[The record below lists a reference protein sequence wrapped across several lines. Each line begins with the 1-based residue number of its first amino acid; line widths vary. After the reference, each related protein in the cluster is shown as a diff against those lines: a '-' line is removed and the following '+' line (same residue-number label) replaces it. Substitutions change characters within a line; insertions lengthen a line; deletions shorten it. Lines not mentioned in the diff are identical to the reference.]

1 MQLQV
6 FFPVPFNN
14 FVGSTDNAFI
24 GYFFPVESIRRMQGL
39 DLNNRDV
46 LEKQFGKR
54 MTDLMCSM
62 KNDDNPILTF
72 FYPKSE
78 W

>member
-1 MQLQV
+1 
-6 FFPVPFNN
+6 
-14 FVGSTDNAFI
+14 
-24 GYFFPVESIRRMQGL
+24 MQGL